1 MRGGKGWEALFSFG
15 LAQGVAFVATLV
27 RIPFAIESV
36 GAAGLGVLA
45 LAVALGPWLC
55 LMAVSTRSA
64 IRILEGEGGLGGKAG
79 KDVLAAAA
87 ALTGRFGL
95 YVAALGV
102 ILLLGVSV
110 GPETLHRSDLAV
122 AVGIAL
128 VCTVGQGRG
137 SVRLGL
143 LDAAARFTLVN
154 STALLISIASLALAI
169 VASVFDLPFWV
180 LALAFVA
187 PAYGAAWI
195 ASLLPTAYVQRERVP
210 ARPEPT
216 TVGHARRLVKKL
228 TRMTFV
234 QQVQNGL
241 DPFVI
246 GWALGPTAVAQYSVA
261 SRITVALITPIVA
274 LQPLIVRWFARGRV
288 ETVGSE
294 LRSRQLRLSS
304 ALAGGTL
311 VIGAVI
317 FAVSEPV
324 LDLIGGGEV
333 EVPTLLTLAVIG
345 QATAFAWQ
353 APVIAALGG
362 VAGTRVLERWFVLV
376 AGVNVVL
383 SVLLVRYGVW
393 VPTAVSVGCAAVGH
407 VGLSLYLR
415 RRQDIYEGV
424 H

>member
-1 MRGGKGWEALFSFG
+1 M
-15 LAQGVAFVATLV
+15 
-27 RIPFAIESV
+27 
-36 GAAGLGVLA
+36 
-45 LAVALGPWLC
+45 
-55 LMAVSTRSA
+55 
-64 IRILEGEGGLGGKAG
+64 
-79 KDVLAAAA
+79 
-87 ALTGRFGL
+87 
-95 YVAALGV
+95 
-102 ILLLGVSV
+102 
-110 GPETLHRSDLAV
+110 
-122 AVGIAL
+122 
-128 VCTVGQGRG
+128 
-137 SVRLGL
+137 
-143 LDAAARFTLVN
+143 
-154 STALLISIASLALAI
+154 
-169 VASVFDLPFWV
+169 
-180 LALAFVA
+180 
-187 PAYGAAWI
+187 
-195 ASLLPTAYVQRERVP
+195 
-210 ARPEPT
+210 
-216 TVGHARRLVKKL
+216 KKL

-362 VAGTRVLERWFVLV
+362 VAGTRVLKRWFVLV

-415 RRQDIYEGV
+415 RRQDISKECTACPFQRSWSALSGWSTCRRTR
-424 H
+424 